1 MPIMA
6 TILYRDTFNF
16 FRNKFADII
25 LLALLTALISV
36 MLGCYAL
43 APAPISDQLISLDN
57 KAEFEIL
64 SKISLK
70 QIIEH
75 MSIDQQIILLKTS
88 AAGTFA
94 GLVGNALLT
103 GGLLTMIRFLS
114 NKRSISVLGA
124 IVLSV
129 RLLPRLL
136 LLIFITTLLVQLG
149 LLLVVVPGFLLSIA
163 FSLSPVIATIDN
175 IGVMRSIRAST
186 EIAFANI
193 RLISPAVLFWM
204 LAKTAVLLLVTPFM
218 ICHPILTAVLL
229 NLLSNL
235 ISSLLL
241 IYLYRL
247 YMQLRVV

>member
-6 TILYRDTFNF
+6 TILYRDMLNF

-36 MLGCYAL
+36 LLGCYAL
-43 APAPISDQLISLDN
+43 APAPVSEQILSLGN
-57 KAEFEIL
+57 KADIEMLSEI
-64 SKISLK
+64 SFK

-88 AAGTFA
+88 AAGTLA

-103 GGLLTMIRFLS
+103 GGLLTMIRFIS

-175 IGVMRSIRAST
+175 LGVIRSMRASI

-193 RLISPAVLFWM
+193 RLISPAVLLSMF
-204 LAKTAVLLLVTPFM
+204 AKTMVLLLVTPFI
-218 ICHPILTAVLL
+218 ICHPIFTAILL
-229 NLLSNL
+229 NLFSNL

-247 YMQLRVV
+247 YMLLRVV